1 MSFSA
6 PEQIAIACSHKS
18 LFCIFIA
25 VRART
30 WIYAWSNKTQNNYE
44 NYWYIFIFFYFSLLA
59 FVAEWPGNLFNLDRY
74 LFMQIEVNFWTF
86 TNILVNCMMNN
97 GQIIRILCLA

>member
-1 MSFSA
+1 
-6 PEQIAIACSHKS
+6 
-18 LFCIFIA
+18 
-25 VRART
+25 
-30 WIYAWSNKTQNNYE
+30 
-44 NYWYIFIFFYFSLLA
+44 LA

-97 GQIIRILCLA
+97 GQIISILCLA